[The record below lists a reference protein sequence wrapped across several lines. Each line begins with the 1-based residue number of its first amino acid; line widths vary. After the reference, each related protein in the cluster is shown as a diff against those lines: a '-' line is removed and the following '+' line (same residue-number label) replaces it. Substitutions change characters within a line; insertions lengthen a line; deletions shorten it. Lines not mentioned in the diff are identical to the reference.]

1 MEIRNIAI
9 IAHVDHGKT
18 TLTDAIMA
26 QCGHGDEG
34 SMDSNALEQE
44 RGITIYAKNTSV
56 IYKGTKINIVDTPG
70 HADFGS
76 EVERVLRAIDAVLLV
91 VDAQEG
97 PMPQTRF
104 VLKKSLELG
113 LKPIVVINKIDKQA
127 ADPMRTHDQ
136 VLELFIELG
145 AHDSQIDFPT
155 IYAIGRTGVAKKDLK
170 DDSKDLT
177 PLLDAIIEHV
187 KPANVPVIPAS
198 RSEAE
203 AQAGIQGHANKTLD
217 PRFRGDDNRLRA
229 QVFNLG
235 YDNFLGRLAVCRIY
249 TGAIKDQQNVWIKAC
264 SPAGEGKSFTGKIT
278 KLFTFEGKKK
288 IEEEVAE
295 SGDIVTVAGIP
306 DIYIGETICDDEKT
320 EPLPAIKVD
329 EPTISLRF
337 LVNNSPFA
345 GKEGTFVTGRQI
357 RERLERELET
367 NVGLKVDFT
376 SGEATEGFTVYG
388 RGELHVGILMENMR
402 REGYE
407 LQVSQPKV
415 IFKKKGIKEE
425 RYKSINGEKEKGE
438 GNSLL
443 KSDGSNKEAETSAE
457 IEVTESTDKRDLL
470 EPFEEVIIDTPQETS
485 GIIIEKLG
493 KRKGVM
499 TNMTT
504 HGDQAR
510 MVFEVPTRGLLGYRN
525 VFTVDTKGEGI
536 MSSRVLEFRP
546 YAGEI
551 EKRETG
557 SMTSMA
563 SGRTYGF
570 SLWNLQDRGRLFI
583 GPAVEVYEGMVI
595 GDTSKGDD
603 LDVNPCK
610 AKAMSNMRSSGK
622 DEALTLVPHFEL
634 SIERGL
640 ELMREDEYL
649 EITPKSIRLRKKF
662 LTELD
667 RAKAR
672 RKDGTLK

>member
-1 MEIRNIAI
+1 MDIRNIAI

-44 RGITIYAKNTSV
+44 RGITIYAKNTS
-56 IYKGTKINIVDTPG
+56 IQYKGTKINIVDTPG

-76 EVERVLRAIDAVLLV
+76 EVERVLRSIDTVLLV

-113 LKPIVVINKIDKQA
+113 IKPILILNKIDKPA
-127 ADPMRTHDQ
+127 ANPARAHDE
-136 VLELFIELG
+136 VLELFMELG
-145 AHDSQIDFPT
+145 ANDAQLDFPT
-155 IYAIGRTGVAKKDLK
+155 IYAIGRQGVAMKKL
-170 DDSKDLT
+170 DDERKDLT
-177 PLLDAIIEHV
+177 PLLDMVLEHV
-187 KPANVPVIPAS
+187 PPANA
-198 RSEAE
+198 AKN
-203 AQAGIQGHANKTLD
+203 AGDALK
-217 PRFRGDDNRLRA
+217 A

-235 YDNFLGRLAVCRIY
+235 YDNFLGRLAICRIY
-249 TGAIKDQQNVWIKAC
+249 SGTIKDGQNVWVKDVN
-264 SPAGEGKSFTGKIT
+264 GKTFTGKVT
-278 KLFTFEGKKK
+278 KLFTFDGKKRV
-288 IEEEVAE
+288 EVKEAE
-295 SGDIVTVAGIP
+295 SGDIITVAGLP
-306 DIYIGETICDDEKT
+306 DIYIGETITDT
-320 EPLPAIKVD
+320 ESVDALPAITVD
-329 EPTISLRF
+329 EPTISLQF

-345 GKEGTFVTGRQI
+345 GREGTFVTGRQI

-367 NVGLKVDFT
+367 NVGLRVDF
-376 SGEATEGFTVYG
+376 SSNEYFTVYG
-388 RGELHVGILMENMR
+388 RGELHIAILIENMR

-415 IFKKKGIKEE
+415 IFKEE
-425 RYKSINGEKEKGE
+425 GGEK
-438 GNSLL
+438 
-443 KSDGSNKEAETSAE
+443 
-457 IEVTESTDKRDLL
+457 L
-470 EPFEEVIIDTPQETS
+470 EPFEELIIDCPQEFS
-485 GIIIEKLG
+485 GAIIETLG

-504 HGDQAR
+504 HGNQVR
-510 MVFEVPTRGLLGYRN
+510 IVLEIPTRGLLGYKN
-525 VFTVDTKGEGI
+525 IFTIDTKGEGI
-536 MSSRVLEFRP
+536 MSSRVIGFKP
-546 YAGEI
+546 FAGEI

-563 SGRTYGF
+563 SGKSLGF

-583 GPAVEVYEGMVI
+583 GPAVDVYEGMVI

-603 LDVNPCK
+603 MDVNPTK
-610 AKAMSNMRSSGK
+610 GKAMSNMRSSGK
-622 DEALTLVPHFEL
+622 DEALMLVPPFEL
-634 SIERGL
+634 TIERGL

-649 EITPKSIRLRKKF
+649 EITPKNVRLRKKF

-667 RAKAR
+667 RAKSK
-672 RKDGTLK
+672 RKDLK